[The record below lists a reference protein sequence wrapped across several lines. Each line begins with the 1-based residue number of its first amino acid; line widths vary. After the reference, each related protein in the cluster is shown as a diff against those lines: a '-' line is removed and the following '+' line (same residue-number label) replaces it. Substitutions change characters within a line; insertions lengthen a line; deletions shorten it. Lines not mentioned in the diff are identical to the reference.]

1 MRNNTWKNVVQKQKS
16 YTEHKGFIA
25 TECFQILF
33 KKSTVCKYITTKQYY
48 V

>member
-16 YTEHKGFIA
+16 YTKHKGFIA

-33 KKSTVCKYITTKQYY
+33 KKSVCKYITTKQYY